1 MYKLETTKRF
11 DKALKVCQKR
21 GYSMDKLRKAILLLV
36 ENGCLPVEF
45 WKQNDTELTLLML
58 TTGTHSDLFGKTRR

>member
-36 ENGCLPVEF
+36 ENGCLPVEY
-45 WKQNDTELTLLML
+45 KPHILHGNHE
-58 TTGTHSDLFGKTRR
+58 GE